1 MTFDDLNDDNFL
13 LYAMKAYSSPYCIM
27 SEFESDLKRIK
38 YLKRLFRRYKAT
50 KILKE
55 RLILNHIILLYNVFG
70 VEAATRT
77 LFFKIDEN
85 NYDILK
91 TFLIYLN
98 YMPNKVKG
106 INGTDIDSSDILLD
120 MDVAD
125 ILRKI

>member
-1 MTFDDLNDDNFL
+1 MIFDDLNDENFL

-38 YLKRLFRRYKAT
+38 YLKRLFRRYKVT
-50 KILKE
+50 KTLKE

-70 VEAATRT
+70 VEPATRI

-106 INGTDIDSSDILLD
+106 INGKDINSSDILLD
-120 MDVAD
+120 MNVAE